1 MSLVRSNKNK
11 TLDRGPTIVPKET
24 FSLDSIVS
32 PTDNRYTPKPTT
44 LKIDTKIRDQI
55 NTLSLIGYADTQRE
69 VIEKALESILED
81 MDIDER
87 RKFDIQYQVLEDKTI
102 KSMKKER

>member
-1 MSLVRSNKNK
+1 MSLVRSNKAKSLN
-11 TLDRGPTIVPKET
+11 RGPNIVPKET
-24 FSLDSIVS
+24 FSLDNIVQPKNNS
-32 PTDNRYTPKPTT
+32 YTPKPTT

-69 VIEKALESILED
+69 VVEKALESILEN

-102 KSMKKER
+102 KSMKNK

>member
-1 MSLVRSNKNK
+1 MSLVRTNKKK
-11 TLDRGPTIVPKET
+11 TLDRGPSIVPRET
-24 FSLDSIVS
+24 FSLDNIAQPKNSDYI
-32 PTDNRYTPKPTT
+32 PKPTT

-69 VIEKALESILED
+69 VIEKALEGILEN

-87 RKFDIQYQVLEDKTI
+87 RKFDIQYKVLEDKTI
-102 KSMKKER
+102 KSMRK

>member
-1 MSLVRSNKNK
+1 MSLVRSNKKK
-11 TLDRGPTIVPKET
+11 TLNRGPSIVPKET
-24 FSLDSIVS
+24 FSLDNIVPAAS
-32 PTDNRYTPKPTT
+32 NSYIPKPTT

-69 VIEKALESILED
+69 VIEKAIESILED

-102 KSMKKER
+102 KSMKK

>member
-1 MSLVRSNKNK
+1 MGLVRSNRNK
-11 TLDRGPTIVPKET
+11 PLDRGPSIVPKET
-24 FSLDSIVS
+24 FSLDTVA
-32 PTDNRYTPKPTT
+32 PQEKNNEYVPKPTT

-69 VIEKALESILED
+69 VIEKAIESILEN
-81 MDIDER
+81 MTIDER

-102 KSMKKER
+102 KALKK